1 MGNVLVAL
9 GSIGLVI
16 LGAAAMALNISTE
29 EREAKARQ
37 AKRAAENEQAILTH
51 DGCGGKAYP
60 VRGSRNGYK
69 CIKCGGGF
77 NSVYHNLPN

>member
-9 GSIGLVI
+9 GSIGLLVM
-16 LGAAAMALNISTE
+16 GVAAMALNISTE

-37 AKRAAENEQAILTH
+37 AKRAAEDEQAILTH
-51 DGCGGKAYP
+51 ESCGGKAYP

-69 CIKCGGGF
+69 CSKCSGGF
-77 NSVYHNLPN
+77 NSVYHNLPK